1 MSAAASVRY
10 DIQGGVAFITL
21 SRPERLNALD
31 RPMMR
36 ALAAA
41 AIDASTNPD
50 VRAVLVT
57 GDGRAFCAG
66 GDVKAMAT
74 GGMFEEGES
83 PLVGGMNG
91 AAELHRAV
99 GELYRMPKP
108 VIAAVNGPALGA
120 GVGLALSA
128 DVVWASESSTFG
140 LAYMGIGLSPDGG
153 TTFFVPRIVGA
164 RRAAELFMT
173 NRKLTSAEALT
184 MGFCSRV
191 LPDSE
196 LLPAATALANQ
207 LAQGPTRAY
216 AELKTLLRNTLQN
229 GFETQTEDER
239 YGVPRSVQTD
249 DFFEGIM
256 AFAERRA
263 PQFKG
268 S

>member
-99 GELYRMPKP
+99 GELYRMP
-108 VIAAVNGPALGA
+108 
-120 GVGLALSA
+120 
-128 DVVWASESSTFG
+128 
-140 LAYMGIGLSPDGG
+140 
-153 TTFFVPRIVGA
+153 
-164 RRAAELFMT
+164 
-173 NRKLTSAEALT
+173 
-184 MGFCSRV
+184 SR
-191 LPDSE
+191 
-196 LLPAATALANQ
+196 
-207 LAQGPTRAY
+207 
-216 AELKTLLRNTLQN
+216 
-229 GFETQTEDER
+229 
-239 YGVPRSVQTD
+239 
-249 DFFEGIM
+249 
-256 AFAERRA
+256 
-263 PQFKG
+263 
-268 S
+268 